1 MFKHFLGKR
10 AIAAAAF
17 CLCLISSMAWASGYV
32 EATKQDILDIVKE
45 NKGKVVV
52 VNVFASWCP
61 PCRRETP
68 DIVRFYRETSGEGIV
83 FLGVSM
89 DESGQDLENFIAR
102 FQIPYAVY
110 KTDEDF
116 LKHLGSYSI
125 PQFLVFNKNG
135 EQVEHVVGMMSF
147 EGLMDLVHPYHTP
160 AM

>member
-1 MFKHFLGKR
+1 MFKHFWGKR
-10 AIAAAAF
+10 AIAAVAF
-17 CLCLISSMAWASGYV
+17 CLCLISSIACASGYV

-61 PCRRETP
+61 PCRREAP
-68 DIVRFYRETSGEGIV
+68 DMVRFYRETSGDGIV

-89 DESGQDLENFIAR
+89 DESGQDLERFIAR
-102 FQIPYAVY
+102 FQMPYTVY

-125 PQFLVFNKNG
+125 PQFLVFDKNG

-147 EGLMDLVHPYHTP
+147 EGLMALVHPYRTP